1 MLFGFVK
8 RWLVRREL
16 RRVLERLDKEGHLA
30 FLKAFFGGSKKA
42 TAVLVGVL
50 LVVFKDA
57 LGMDPATAANLV
69 KLIMAYVGGQ
79 GLADLG
85 LALAGTKDK

>member
-1 MLFGFVK
+1 MFGFLK
-8 RWLVRREL
+8 RRILIREL
-16 RRVLERLDKEGHLA
+16 KRLLDRWEERGYMN

-50 LVVFKDA
+50 VVVLQTG
-57 LGMDPATAANLV
+57 LGLDEATVAAIV

-79 GLADLG
+79 AVVDLG
-85 LALAGTKDK
+85 LAFSGAKEK